1 MSLGGFVTT
10 ASTASVT
17 IVDMKYHVIYIIP
30 MVGGF
35 ATASFMSR
43 DEAREFIY
51 YHELNDYTLVN
62 GDILKA

>member
-1 MSLGGFVTT
+1 
-10 ASTASVT
+10 
-17 IVDMKYHVIYIIP
+17 MKYHVIYIIP